1 MSFTAYSKWG
11 FLQRICHT
19 VKLSILVKLLNFPL
33 IHFFKSFFF
42 IALLSP
48 RIQYFCNT
56 FSHLHLFSHF
66 LRHGLGLRLDWTFKS
81 SELLLWNEVFSLT
94 LISIYVWET
103 ESVFIHANSES
114 YMLKLFCFPN
124 IDDNLD
130 ICIYGLAHVT
140 LYRNWHA
147 HKSRCKKWPS
157 SSLKK
162 KEEKKEWVNH
172 FSVSAVVSQT
182 RPMGGHLLVT
192 KQAVKAQTGSKP
204 YLCSAF
210 PRRDQS
216 SSACRW
222 ARSSRLILL
231 RYMCFF
237 YTQWNTSLRFTVNHT
252 VINDELEE
260 CSTEGVK

>member
-124 IDDNLD
+124 TDDNLD
-130 ICIYGLAHVT
+130 ICIYGLAHLT

-162 KEEKKEWVNH
+162 NEEKKSGWIILACLRLCHKHDLWEAICMWQSRQWRRKQEV
-172 FSVSAVVSQT
+172 SPISAVLS
-182 RPMGGHLLVT
+182 PG
-192 KQAVKAQTGSKP
+192 
-204 YLCSAF
+204 
-210 PRRDQS
+210 
-216 SSACRW
+216 
-222 ARSSRLILL
+222 
-231 RYMCFF
+231 
-237 YTQWNTSLRFTVNHT
+237 
-252 VINDELEE
+252 VIKVPQRVDEPAAL
-260 CSTEGVK
+260 G

>member
-1 MSFTAYSKWG
+1 MCVG
-11 FLQRICHT
+11 FCKEFVIQLNSVSWSSC
-19 VKLSILVKLLNFPL
+19 SIFHWSISLKV
-33 IHFFKSFFF
+33 FF

-48 RIQYFCNT
+48 HIQYFCNT

-81 SELLLWNEVFSLT
+81 SELLLWNKVFSLT

-157 SSLKK
+157 SSLKRERRK
-162 KEEKKEWVNH
+162 KRVGES
-172 FSVSAVVSQT
+172 F
-182 RPMGGHLLVT
+182 
-192 KQAVKAQTGSKP
+192 
-204 YLCSAF
+204 
-210 PRRDQS
+210 
-216 SSACRW
+216 
-222 ARSSRLILL
+222 
-231 RYMCFF
+231 
-237 YTQWNTSLRFTVNHT
+237 
-252 VINDELEE
+252 
-260 CSTEGVK
+260 